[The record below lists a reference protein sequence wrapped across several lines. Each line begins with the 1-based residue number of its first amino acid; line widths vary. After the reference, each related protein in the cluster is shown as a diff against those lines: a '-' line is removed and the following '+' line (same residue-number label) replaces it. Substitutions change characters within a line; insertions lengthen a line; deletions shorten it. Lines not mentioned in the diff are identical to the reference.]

1 MHRIADIP
9 RLHHTPTTLSLVKD
23 PKLAP
28 TGTVKMAW
36 ARENMPVLARIARR
50 QASQQTFQGHRIG
63 ICLHLEA
70 KTAVLAQD
78 LHKAGAKVAITG
90 SNPLSTQDDV
100 AAALSETGVQV
111 YAWRGV
117 SDQDHQANLGRVLDT
132 KPDILV
138 DDGAE
143 LTIAAHDKG
152 PDSYKHIL
160 GACEETTTGVMRLKA
175 LEKEG
180 ELRFPVIAVND
191 APTKYLFDSRY
202 GTGQSGLEGIMR
214 ATNLLLAGR
223 NTVIAGFGWVG
234 RGVALRAKGMGSK
247 VTITEVNPV
256 RALEALMEGFDV
268 MPMQEAAKIGDLF
281 ITATGGTD
289 IITRNHLLKMKDKA
303 ILCNVGHFNVEVS
316 VKDLDKIARRRKQVR
331 AEVTEYTLKN
341 GKRLYLLSQGRL
353 VNLAA
358 ADGHPAEV
366 MDMSFADQA
375 LSAEHLVKK
384 GKTLQPRVI
393 PVPEEID
400 TEVARRRLEAFGLKI
415 DKLSPSQKKYLQS
428 WKLGKKG
435 AQTTAQACTDTGVF

>member
-1 MHRIADIP
+1 VAK
-9 RLHHTPTTLSLVKD
+9 LSLVKD

-28 TGTVKMAW
+28 SGAVKMAW
-36 ARENMPVLARIARR
+36 ARENMPVLARIDRR
-50 QASQQTFQGHRIG
+50 FTTQQTFRGHRVG
-63 ICLHLEA
+63 MCLHLEA
-70 KTAVLAQD
+70 KTAVLAED
-78 LHKAGAKVAITG
+78 LHKAGGQVAITG

-100 AAALSETGVQV
+100 AAALSETGVLV

-117 SDQDHQANLGRVLDT
+117 NNRDHQANLGRVLDI

-143 LTIAAHDKG
+143 LSIAAHQRG
-152 PDSYKHIL
+152 PATYKRIL
-160 GACEETTTGVMRLKA
+160 GACEETTTGVQRLKA
-175 LEKEG
+175 FQKEG
-180 ELRFPVIAVND
+180 KLRFPVIAIND
-191 APTKYLFDSRY
+191 AQTKYLFDSRY
-202 GTGQSGLEGIMR
+202 GTGQSGIEGIMR

-223 NTVIAGFGWVG
+223 NVVIAGFGWVG

-247 VTITEVNPV
+247 VIITEVNPV

-268 MPMQEAAKIGDLF
+268 MPMEEAAQVGDLF
-281 ITATGGTD
+281 ITATGDID
-289 IITRNHLLKMKDKA
+289 IITRQHLLKMKDKA
-303 ILCNVGHFNVEVS
+303 ILCNLGHFNVEVS
-316 VKDLDKIARRRKQVR
+316 VKDLEKITRRKKQVR

-375 LSAEHLVKK
+375 LSAEYLLNNSRI
-384 GKTLQPRVI
+384 LQPKVA

-400 TEVARRRLEAFGLKI
+400 MEVARRRLEAFGRKI
-415 DKLSPSQKKYLQS
+415 DKLNPSQKKYIQS
-428 WKLGKKG
+428 WQL
-435 AQTTAQACTDTGVF
+435 